1 MAWAEE
7 CGAVADG
14 RRCGELEAEED
25 RVVVS
30 KGLELSKC
38 GASRNPAPLPTTTTP
53 LLLGFAKGGG

>member
-38 GASRNPAPLPTTTTP
+38 GASRNPAPL
-53 LLLGFAKGGG
+53 LLGFAKGGG